1 MSKNSPFAKRLRFG
15 SKLGL
20 ERIAMLC
27 KRLGDPQLKYKTIHI
42 AGTNGKGSTA
52 AVLASVLK
60 HNHYNVGLFTSPHLV
75 DYRERFQV
83 NGELISSDDLK
94 AICLKVN
101 QVMTEVERLYP
112 QYGPFTEFEAAA
124 AVGFVYFAEKQVDY
138 AVFEVGLGGR
148 LDATNVIMPEI
159 SIITSIGHDHL
170 DRLGPTIR
178 DVAGEKAGIIK
189 ANIPVI
195 SGLQLP
201 EVDAVLEQTAR
212 RLNCEYYRL
221 SDVNWQLGHF
231 NLEGGK
237 LHFPYFS
244 HKEFEIKLLGKHQ
257 LENTAVALL
266 ALQILH
272 KHGLMLNETDIRSG
286 LAAAHWPGRLEV
298 ISKQPLLILDGAHNQ
313 EGIKALVSALVDLLP
328 SKSKIAFIIG
338 LSVDKNIGLIDPLIP
353 LAKRMIFT
361 ESQNSRLG
369 VTPAVKLR
377 DYALSLGVQAES
389 MISTA
394 AALKAVA
401 GEDIICICGSLY
413 LIGDIKSLMLR

>member
-1 MSKNSPFAKRLRFG
+1 MSKDSPFAKRLRFG

-27 KRLGDPQLKYKTIHI
+27 KKLGDPQFKYKTIHI

-52 AVLASVLK
+52 AVLANVLK
-60 HNHYNVGLFTSPHLV
+60 QNHYNVGLFTSPHLV
-75 DYRERFQV
+75 DYRERFQI
-83 NGELISSDDLK
+83 NGDLISADDLEEVS
-94 AICLKVN
+94 LGVN
-101 QVMTEVERLYP
+101 QAMTEVEQLYP
-112 QYGPFTEFEAAA
+112 QYGSFTEFEAAA

-148 LDATNVIMPEI
+148 LDATNVIIPEI

-170 DRLGPTIR
+170 DRLGPTSR

-189 ANIPVI
+189 ANVPVI

-201 EVDAVLEQTAR
+201 EVDAVLEETAAG
-212 RLNCEYYRL
+212 LNCEYYRL
-221 SDVNWQLGHF
+221 CDVNWQPCHY
-231 NLEGGK
+231 NLSGGK
-237 LHFPYFS
+237 LLFPYFS
-244 HKEFEIKLLGKHQ
+244 QQEFEIELLGKHQ

-272 KHGLMLNETDIRSG
+272 KHGLRLNETDIRSG

-298 ISKQPLLILDGAHNQ
+298 ISKQPLVILDGAHNQ
-313 EGIKALVSALVDLLP
+313 EGIKVLVSALVDLLP
-328 SKSKIAFIIG
+328 PKSKIAFIIG
-338 LSVDKNIGLIDPLIP
+338 LSADKSNNLIDPLVP